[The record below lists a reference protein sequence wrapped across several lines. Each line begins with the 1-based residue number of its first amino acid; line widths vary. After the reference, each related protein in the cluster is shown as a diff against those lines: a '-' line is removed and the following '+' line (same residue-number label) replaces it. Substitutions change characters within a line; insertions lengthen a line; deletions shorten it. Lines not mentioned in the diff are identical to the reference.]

1 MINLRQLTF
10 TILLLCTLGCSKT
23 DAPNTEE
30 VKTEIAKTD
39 GNDTNGS
46 ETNGSD
52 TDNDQSIAP
61 ETAKYQLTF
70 NAEWSFATHPNDFPS
85 GPHFSGIIGMTH
97 NADVQLF
104 KNETSATQ
112 GIKNMSE
119 TGGKGALSKEIY
131 AWISE
136 KKAKSLISGAG
147 ISRSPGSVTV
157 EFTIEK
163 SHSRVSVASM
173 IAPSPDWFIAVRDVE
188 LFEKNKWITEKSLQV
203 GVYDAGTDAGTTFT
217 SPNQT
222 ENKTI
227 QKITTPPLA
236 VDGKVNSMG
245 TITFKQIE

>member
-1 MINLRQLTF
+1 
-10 TILLLCTLGCSKT
+10 
-23 DAPNTEE
+23 
-30 VKTEIAKTD
+30 
-39 GNDTNGS
+39 
-46 ETNGSD
+46 
-52 TDNDQSIAP
+52 
-61 ETAKYQLTF
+61 
-70 NAEWSFATHPNDFPS
+70 
-85 GPHFSGIIGMTH
+85 
-97 NADVQLF
+97 
-104 KNETSATQ
+104 
-112 GIKNMSE
+112 MSE

-227 QKITTPPLA
+227 QKITTPLFSSVLPNNVIKPMTQATVCLKNNPFKKHMPQNIYFWECQNQFHPLPA
-236 VDGKVNSMG
+236 GNLS
-245 TITFKQIE
+245 